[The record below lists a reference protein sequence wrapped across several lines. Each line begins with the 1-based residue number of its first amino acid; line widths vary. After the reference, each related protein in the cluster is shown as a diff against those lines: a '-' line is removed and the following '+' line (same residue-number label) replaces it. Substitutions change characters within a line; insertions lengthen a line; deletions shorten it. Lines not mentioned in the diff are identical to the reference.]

1 MLNVIYSGQ
10 FKRDYRR
17 CQKRGLNLSL
27 LKSIVAT
34 LAIPAALAP
43 HNKDHDLKGNYK
55 GRRECHIQS
64 DWLLIYEINGNDLYL
79 DRTGTHSDL
88 FDE

>member
-55 GRRECHIQS
+55 DFKECHIAPN
-64 DWLLIYEINGNDLYL
+64 WLLIYRYNGEYL
-79 DRTGTHSDL
+79 ELSRTGTHSDL